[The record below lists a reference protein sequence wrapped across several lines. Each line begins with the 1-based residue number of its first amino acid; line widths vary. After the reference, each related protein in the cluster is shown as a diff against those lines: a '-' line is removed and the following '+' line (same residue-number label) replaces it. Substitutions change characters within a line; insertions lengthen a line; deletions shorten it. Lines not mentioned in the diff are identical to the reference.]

1 MDYTKKFLKISALF
15 LALLAL
21 VIVSAA
27 LTMKLVTW
35 GRTVTVPD
43 ISGKDMAT
51 ALVELKNSGLDIKV
65 ERQEHHPK
73 VPAGYIITQSPLPGS
88 SVKKGRDVLVI
99 VSLGSEEVTVPEL
112 TGANVR
118 RAMVQLKQVG
128 LEPGEVLR
136 VNYQAARD
144 EIIMQQPEGSA
155 VIQKGES
162 VSLLVSDGPSPL
174 KYIAPDLTGMALADA
189 ASVVKP
195 MGVTIAA
202 TGTGRQVVA
211 QDPKA
216 GYPVVQGSQVSVTLG
231 TKPAAPAPV
240 PVAPAKAP
248 TKAPAKP
255 VTGKERKII

>member
-1 MDYTKKFLKISALF
+1 MGYTKKFLKIAALF
-15 LALLAL
+15 LGLLAL
-21 VIVSAA
+21 AIVSAA

-35 GRTVTVPD
+35 GKTVTVPD
-43 ISGKDMAT
+43 ISGKDMTT
-51 ALVELKNSGLDIKV
+51 ALVELKNSGLNIKV

-73 VPAGYIITQSPLPGS
+73 VPAGYIITQDPPAGS

-118 RAMVQLKQVG
+118 RAMVQLKQTG

-162 VSLLVSDGPSPL
+162 VSLLVSDGPRPL

-189 ASVVKP
+189 ASAVKP
-195 MGVTIAA
+195 MGATITA
-202 TGTGRQVVA
+202 TGTGKVIVA

-216 GYPVVQGSQVSVTLG
+216 GYPIVQGSQVSVTLG
-231 TKPAAPAPV
+231 TKAPAPA
-240 PVAPAKAP
+240 APAKAP
-248 TKAPAKP
+248 AKKPIP

>member
-1 MDYTKKFLKISALF
+1 MDYTKKFLKIAALF

-35 GRTVTVPD
+35 GRTVAVPD
-43 ISGKDMAT
+43 ISGKDMTT
-51 ALVELKNSGLDIKV
+51 ALVELKNSGLNIKV

-73 VPAGYIITQSPLPGS
+73 VPAGYIITQSPPPGS
-88 SVKKGRDVLVI
+88 TVKKGRDVLVI

-118 RAMVQLKQVG
+118 RAMVQLKQAG

-144 EIIMQQPEGSA
+144 EIIMQQPEGSS

-162 VSLLVSDGPSPL
+162 VSLLVSDGPRPL
-174 KYIAPDLTGMALADA
+174 EYIAPDITGMTLAAA

-195 MGVTIAA
+195 MGATITA
-202 TGTGRQVVA
+202 TGTGRQVIA

-216 GYPVVQGSQVSVTLG
+216 GYPIVQGSQVSVTLG
-231 TKPAAPAPV
+231 TKE
-240 PVAPAKAP
+240 K
-248 TKAPAKP
+248 K
-255 VTGKERKII
+255 